1 MIYKKDYFV
10 LLMPLISSITTK
22 IIGHWEFQFSKIQ
35 YLIMHQDMSLIVLP
49 SDQDY
54 IDIT

>member
-1 MIYKKDYFV
+1 MIFKKDYFV
-10 LLMPLISSITTK
+10 LLMPIISNIITK

-35 YLIMHQDMSLIVLP
+35 YLIMHRDMSLIVLL